1 MFNFGSILKSDM
13 SCIYS
18 IVKYSSIRFFYKCF
32 MILPCVQKSSK
43 LPLKGE
49 DMGSK
54 NVKIDLM
61 CGKEKPVEKFLML
74 EHSLLSYSFRYA

>member
-1 MFNFGSILKSDM
+1 MFNVGSILKSDM

-18 IVKYSSIRFFYKCF
+18 IVKYSSFRFFYKCF

-49 DMGSK
+49 DMGS
-54 NVKIDLM
+54 
-61 CGKEKPVEKFLML
+61 EKC
-74 EHSLLSYSFRYA
+74 